1 MYSRPKEHVPR
12 REYQRGDNKEVMEYP
27 INNRIPV
34 SPSRINVFDFAEG
47 MGDMTEQL
55 IISSVKVGK
64 DKDGRDQEL
73 HLKTLVEL
81 SSYGDLNK
89 IVSDSSRTLNVLVRN
104 CLVTR
109 TEMSKKT
116 QNQITRILVLTA
128 M

>member
-64 DKDGRDQEL
+64 DNDGT
-73 HLKTLVEL
+73 KNFT
-81 SSYGDLNK
+81 
-89 IVSDSSRTLNVLVRN
+89 SRRLWMYP
-104 CLVTR
+104 CM
-109 TEMSKKT
+109 E
-116 QNQITRILVLTA
+116 ILTKSP
-128 M
+128 